1 MQAEWSPFF
10 VAHIF
15 GRHLCKSPQLGDAFE
30 AQGVDGAQL
39 ATLDEARLV
48 RIMEGDCGKS
58 LGTHGVCA
66 KQFCT
71 SIPVCPMGD
80 LIPCTCAD
88 IQILQRALVALIR
101 IAHGRTILRFIYAM
115 LAYLRYSPGTS
126 GPDPFG
132 LEIITW

>member
-1 MQAEWSPFF
+1 MYQYKEVHLLSPAMWCYDILP
-10 VAHIF
+10 VW
-15 GRHLCKSPQLGDAFE
+15 
-30 AQGVDGAQL
+30 V
-39 ATLDEARLV
+39 LV
-48 RIMEGDCGKS
+48 RDVRQSSEPS
-58 LGTHGVCA
+58 GTHGVCA